1 VGHVVQVVQ
10 YDDDAGPCPGSGAQ
24 AGQRFQ
30 LVAGIEIG
38 QRFFG
43 EQPFG
48 RAGQHTRQQHPVAF
62 AARQGGDWA
71 PGKGD
76 DIGSG
81 HRRGDG
87 GPVGL
92 GLAPAAPVREAAE
105 PEQSARLVPLAWLS

>member
-1 VGHVVQVVQ
+1 MVQVVQ
-10 YDDDAGPCPGSGAQ
+10 YDDVAGPCPGSGAQ

-38 QRFFG
+38 QRFVG

-48 RAGQHTRQQHPVAF
+48 RPASARASSTRSRSPLDKAVTGRRAK
-62 AARQGGDWA
+62 AMTCGGR
-71 PGKGD
+71 
-76 DIGSG
+76 

-92 GLAPAAPVREAAE
+92 GLAQAAPVREAAE